1 MLTLLWNLFFFIL
14 ALGLLIT
21 IHEYGHFWVARRCG
35 VKVERFSIGFGPAL
49 LRRVGRDGTEY
60 VLAAIPLGGYVKM
73 LDERVAEVA
82 PEDRHLAFNNKSLK
96 ARTAIVAAGPA
107 ANILFAILVYWLM
120 WMVGVPA
127 IKPVVGAVAPQSIAA
142 EAKLPLGEILSIDD
156 QQTRSWEEVNLAL
169 VAHIGEPSIALQVK
183 DNDGLIH
190 DVRFDTRQW
199 QFNPD
204 QQSSLTSLGIVPF
217 RPRFDLVVDKLKAG
231 DAAERA
237 GLKPGDKLLALA
249 DGQTLDWDGFV
260 KAVQQSPN
268 KPLEFLIERDGERMT
283 LTVVPDER
291 DGQGYVGLYP
301 VAPSW
306 PEGMLTEI
314 RFGPLDALQ
323 EGVKRTWQMVSL
335 TGSTLAKLVTGDLA
349 LDNLSGPIAIAQ
361 GAGASAGIGFAY
373 FLGFLGLISVNLGI
387 INLLPLPVLDGGH
400 LLFFLCEAVRGKP
413 LSERAQDVAFRLG
426 AALLLTLMGI
436 AIFNDLARL

>member
-142 EAKLPLGEILSIDD
+142 EAKLPLGEIFSIDD